1 MKGTNHKAPTKVKMV
16 ILYEIKK
23 KVTFPLQIYTYPDIE
38 ECPEKN
44 DIIKSLNEM
53 FSFPLNQSGQ
63 AELNPLFFYY
73 ATFKPHKSSLI
84 KHCLVYVMNK
94 QISNSLATKLM
105 EQYVGV
111 FKSKKMTLSGGK
123 DEIEGKMK
131 ELLKDFKELNND
143 DSSNELDD
151 IEIETDNAIPFINE
165 IYNDENED
173 RIEPMK
179 KTKNNFENY
188 ELLRQNEN
196 QLKKLLWWRKVK
208 IIFII
213 ICLLFAGLMYTSLPF
228 LLKQIRK
235 TELENSSI

>member
-1 MKGTNHKAPTKVKMV
+1 
-16 ILYEIKK
+16 
-23 KVTFPLQIYTYPDIE
+23 
-38 ECPEKN
+38 
-44 DIIKSLNEM
+44 
-53 FSFPLNQSGQ
+53 
-63 AELNPLFFYY
+63 
-73 ATFKPHKSSLI
+73 
-84 KHCLVYVMNK
+84 MNK

-173 RIEPMK
+173 RIDY
-179 KTKNNFENY
+179 NN
-188 ELLRQNEN
+188 
-196 QLKKLLWWRKVK
+196 
-208 IIFII
+208 
-213 ICLLFAGLMYTSLPF
+213 
-228 LLKQIRK
+228 
-235 TELENSSI
+235 

>member
-1 MKGTNHKAPTKVKMV
+1 MGFFEN
-16 ILYEIKK
+16 LFKK
-23 KVTFPLQIYTYPDIE
+23 EDLIE
-38 ECPEKN
+38 
-44 DIIKSLNEM
+44 
-53 FSFPLNQSGQ
+53 
-63 AELNPLFFYY
+63 
-73 ATFKPHKSSLI
+73 
-84 KHCLVYVMNK
+84 
-94 QISNSLATKLM
+94 
-105 EQYVGV
+105 
-111 FKSKKMTLSGGK
+111 
-123 DEIEGKMK
+123 
-131 ELLKDFKELNND
+131 D